1 MMNIAVT
8 GAVGHIGSRLIRD
21 LAVDFPTSKITLIDN
36 LMTQRYPSIFNLPKS
51 AEYRFIDADVRTSD
65 LITLLSDVE
74 VMIHLAAITDA
85 AGSFANAEHVEV
97 NNYDSTSKIL
107 DFCKETGTRLVTL
120 SSTSVYGTQE
130 QVVSEDCDQGNL
142 NPQSPYA
149 ATKIREE
156 ELVKKYV
163 TEHGVKA
170 VSCRFGTIFG
180 VSPGMRFHT
189 AVNKFCWQA
198 VMNQP
203 LTVWST
209 AYEQK
214 RPYLDLSDA
223 TRAISYIIREDIFD
237 GEIYNILSK
246 NATVREIVEIIKL
259 YVPDLVVE
267 FVDNEIMNQLSY
279 EVANEKF
286 SKKGFEFKGDLD
298 RGIRDT
304 IALLSQANSL
314 RG

>member
-1 MMNIAVT
+1 MNIVVT
-8 GAVGHIGSRLIRD
+8 GAIGHIGSRLIRD
-21 LAVDFPTSKITLIDN
+21 LAVDFPASKITLIDN
-36 LMTQRYPSIFNLPKS
+36 LLTQRYPSIFNLPKS
-51 AEYRFIDADVRTSD
+51 AEYRFIDADVRNAD
-65 LITLLSDVE
+65 LKALLSDVE

-85 AGSFANAEHVEV
+85 AGSFENAELVEA

-107 DFCKETGTRLVTL
+107 EFCKESGTRLITL

-130 QVVSEDCDQGNL
+130 QVVSEDCDQVNL

-156 ELVKKYV
+156 ELVNKYV
-163 TEHGVKA
+163 TQHGVKA

-198 VMNQP
+198 VMKQP

-223 TRAISYIIREDIFD
+223 TRALSFIIRKDIFD
-237 GEIYNILSK
+237 GEIYNVLSK
-246 NATVREIVEIIKL
+246 NATVREIVEIIRL
-259 YVPDLVVE
+259 HVPDLVVQ

-286 SKKGFEFKGDLD
+286 SKKGFEFKGDLN
-298 RGIRDT
+298 RGIRET

>member
-1 MMNIAVT
+1 MNIAVT
-8 GAVGHIGSRLIRD
+8 GAIGHIGSRLIRD
-21 LAVDFPTSKITLIDN
+21 LAVDFPASKITLIDN
-36 LMTQRYPSIFNLPKS
+36 LLTQRYPSIFNLPKS
-51 AEYRFIDADVRTSD
+51 AEYRFKDADVRTAD
-65 LITLLSDVE
+65 LKALLSDVE

-85 AGSFANAEHVEV
+85 AGSFENAELVEA
-97 NNYDSTSKIL
+97 NNYNSTSKIL
-107 DFCKETGTRLVTL
+107 EFCKESGTRLITL

-130 QVVSEDCDQGNL
+130 QVVTEDCDQDNL

-156 ELVKKYV
+156 ELVNKYV

-259 YVPDLVVE
+259 YVPDLVVD

-298 RGIRDT
+298 RGIRET
-304 IALLSQANSL
+304 VALLSQANSL